1 MIGKDKLFEAFDK
14 FIFFFWPNAQCLDRT
29 ILDTSYF
36 VLKKIDTKYLK
47 PRTPPFE
54 NYTARSQHGR
64 VNWYRS

>member
-14 FIFFFWPNAQCLDRT
+14 FMFFFGPMLNASIERYF
-29 ILDTSYF
+29 DTSYF